1 MEYLKKF
8 LKSLEERDLFGLNKF
23 MESEVLLV
31 TFASRVRQLVMES
44 GMRV

>member
-1 MEYLKKF
+1 MKKF

-31 TFASRVRQLVMES
+31 TFGSRVRQLVMES